1 MVLGAGSIVAY
12 AIGITDIDPLK
23 YNLLFERF
31 LNPERISM
39 PDFDVDFCY
48 EKRDKVIEYVCQKY
62 GYDHVSQIITFGTMS
77 AKMVIRDVARVL
89 DVPYAEADKLAKMIP
104 NEIHIT
110 IKKAMEQNRELKE
123 LYETNPEI
131 TKLLDIAMALEG
143 MPRQAS
149 THACGI
155 VITKDPV
162 DTYVPLYVRDGNIST
177 QYIMTTLE
185 ELGLLKM
192 DFLGLR
198 TLTVIK
204 DTIDLVKKDKNI
216 DVEFDKDMN
225 DPKVYKLW
233 QEGNSVGIF
242 QFESQGM
249 TNFMK
254 ELKPDSLEDIIA
266 GVSLYRP
273 GPMDQIPRYIANK
286 KDPEHAV
293 YTHPALKPILEV
305 TYGCMVYQEQVM
317 QIVRDLAGYSL
328 GRADLVRR
336 AMGKKKLD
344 VMAKEREIFIH
355 GQVDEEGNVI
365 VPGCVRN
372 GIDEASANK
381 IFDEM
386 AEFAKYAFNKS
397 HAAAYAVVSY
407 QTAYLKAYYPEEF
420 MAATLNS
427 FLGNLDKVPYYIEE
441 CKRLNIEIL
450 RPNINHSDT
459 KFTVDNGKIRFGM
472 GSIKNVGIAA
482 VNAIVEERRKNGE
495 YKSFTDFCERIQEE
509 AVNKKCIESLIKAGA
524 FDEFEQTRSTLM
536 ASFEEIIDS
545 ISDSSKKNFKGQVSM
560 FDLGSS
566 NEEEENDLEK
576 LKYTYHTLKEYSDK
590 ELLSMEKEMLGI
602 YISGHPLS
610 ELKDQIEAQTNIS
623 TLKIRE
629 GLEELEQTGN
639 LPFRDGQNVK
649 FAGIINSIKKKY
661 TKNNKIMAF
670 VNIEDLYGNMEV
682 IVFENAYQT
691 AGESLMEENIVI
703 VEGRLSIR
711 EEDQNVSIIA
721 SKIEPLGTLGTFP
734 NGKSVPFGTSQTDN
748 TRKVLS
754 INITNLTEE
763 QKDKLR
769 GALKFFAG
777 DRNNVPVQIINGENK
792 MPAGGIF
799 LNGNTLE
806 QIEEIVGKE
815 NVTIGDCP

>member
-1 MVLGAGSIVAY
+1 
-12 AIGITDIDPLK
+12 
-23 YNLLFERF
+23 
-31 LNPERISM
+31 
-39 PDFDVDFCY
+39 
-48 EKRDKVIEYVCQKY
+48 
-62 GYDHVSQIITFGTMS
+62 
-77 AKMVIRDVARVL
+77 
-89 DVPYAEADKLAKMIP
+89 
-104 NEIHIT
+104 
-110 IKKAMEQNRELKE
+110 
-123 LYETNPEI
+123 
-131 TKLLDIAMALEG
+131 
-143 MPRQAS
+143 
-149 THACGI
+149 
-155 VITKDPV
+155 
-162 DTYVPLYVRDGNIST
+162 
-177 QYIMTTLE
+177 
-185 ELGLLKM
+185 
-192 DFLGLR
+192 
-198 TLTVIK
+198 
-204 DTIDLVKKDKNI
+204 
-216 DVEFDKDMN
+216 
-225 DPKVYKLW
+225 
-233 QEGNSVGIF
+233 
-242 QFESQGM
+242 
-249 TNFMK
+249 
-254 ELKPDSLEDIIA
+254 
-266 GVSLYRP
+266 
-273 GPMDQIPRYIANK
+273 
-286 KDPEHAV
+286 
-293 YTHPALKPILEV
+293 
-305 TYGCMVYQEQVM
+305 
-317 QIVRDLAGYSL
+317 
-328 GRADLVRR
+328 
-336 AMGKKKLD
+336 
-344 VMAKEREIFIH
+344 
-355 GQVDEEGNVI
+355 
-365 VPGCVRN
+365 
-372 GIDEASANK
+372 
-381 IFDEM
+381 
-386 AEFAKYAFNKS
+386 
-397 HAAAYAVVSY
+397 
-407 QTAYLKAYYPEEF
+407 
-420 MAATLNS
+420 
-427 FLGNLDKVPYYIEE
+427 
-441 CKRLNIEIL
+441 
-450 RPNINHSDT
+450 
-459 KFTVDNGKIRFGM
+459 
-472 GSIKNVGIAA
+472 
-482 VNAIVEERRKNGE
+482 
-495 YKSFTDFCERIQEE
+495 
-509 AVNKKCIESLIKAGA
+509 
-524 FDEFEQTRSTLM
+524 M